1 MIAGSKRF
9 DAPHART
16 PRDRVLISTKRRP
29 SSSSVE
35 TLAVEPGRC
44 HFSVYRNIAIG
55 VWVAQA
61 DRAAAEAA
69 LRVAREMALRCPGRH
84 SSVAFLVD
92 GLPGPLPEA
101 IPALSKLWEKRPD
114 LACSAMIIEGAGFW
128 ASGLRSMI
136 NNMRREAGGDVRVNI
151 GSSIEQVVDWLSAE
165 NARLTGQFIAPAE
178 LADALAFARKHG
190 EQIATVDV
198 EPA

>member
-1 MIAGSKRF
+1 
-9 DAPHART
+9 
-16 PRDRVLISTKRRP
+16 VLISPQRR
-29 SSSSVE
+29 SASSSVE
-35 TLAVEPGRC
+35 TLVVEPGRC
-44 HFSVYRNIAIG
+44 HFSVYRNVAIG

-61 DRAAAEAA
+61 NQAAAEAA
-69 LRVAREMALRCPGRH
+69 LRVAREMALRFPGRH

-92 GLPGPLPEA
+92 GLPGPMPEA
-101 IPALSKLWEKRPD
+101 IPALTKLWEKRPD

-136 NNMRREAGGDVRVNI
+136 NNMRREAGCDVPVNI
-151 GSSIEQVVDWLSAE
+151 GSSIEQVVPWLSAE
-165 NARLTGQFIAPAE
+165 NARLTGQLIEPAE

-190 EQIATVDV
+190 GQVATA